1 MNLTLRLP
9 FVLSWQLPPPPSFC
23 SRPIVR
29 RGRTQVGNLGERERE
44 ILRREREKSNKIV
57 FFSLPFMS
65 VTLQICNGTDTNGK
79 KLAHIEHLMGG
90 VFCVWSGKY
99 AKYLAFGTF
108 VTSAVGALSD
118 SSH

>member
-1 MNLTLRLP
+1 MGT
-9 FVLSWQLPPPPSFC
+9 W
-23 SRPIVR
+23 
-29 RGRTQVGNLGERERE
+29 EKERE

-57 FFSLPFMS
+57 FFSLPFVS

-118 SSH
+118 SNH